1 MYFTHSPTREVFA
14 YTYDPSTG
22 AMSDKRV
29 FYKHE
34 GSGEPDGHRVDV
46 EGNVWHAVHGES
58 MVLRI
63 NPAGEVTGRIR
74 LPTRGVTCVQFVG
87 EELFITTA
95 EDEIGSSE
103 SESVKLGGAV
113 FRVHV
118 GVRGVDLFKFK
129 M

>member
-22 AMSDKRV
+22 AMSDRRL
-29 FYKHE
+29 FYKHD
-34 GSGEPDGHRVDV
+34 GSGEPDGLRVDV
-46 EGNVWHAVHGES
+46 EGNVWQAFYGDS

-63 NPAGEVTGRIR
+63 DPAGQVTGRIR
-74 LPTRGVTCVQFVG
+74 LPTRNVTCVQFVG
-87 EELFITTA
+87 EELFVTTA
-95 EDEIGSSE
+95 ADEIGSDV
-103 SESVKLGGAV
+103 SESVKMGGTV